1 MKEILNSIIPFY
13 LGGMTTYLML
23 GIDAGDFT
31 ILFFLEAVMWPIS
44 FVETV
49 IARCRREK

>member
-1 MKEILNSIIPFY
+1 MKEMLNSIIPFY

-23 GIDAGDFT
+23 AIDAGDFS
-31 ILFFLEAVMWPIS
+31 ILFFLEAVMWPVS

-49 IARCRREK
+49 VARFRREK